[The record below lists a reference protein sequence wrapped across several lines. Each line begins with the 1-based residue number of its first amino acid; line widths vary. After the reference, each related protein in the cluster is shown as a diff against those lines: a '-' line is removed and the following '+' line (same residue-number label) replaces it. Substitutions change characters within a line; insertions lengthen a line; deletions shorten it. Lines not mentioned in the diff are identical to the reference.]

1 MKKWWGQD
9 TGYGQCCEDPS
20 VLRHSRCEKKAT
32 QLAKTRAQLFPVDQE
47 TKLEPA
53 KQGSREERQKAD
65 SGFNTTGGRQ
75 ERHPAYE
82 ILTIQPSAYLDMAA
96 N

>member
-1 MKKWWGQD
+1 
-9 TGYGQCCEDPS
+9 
-20 VLRHSRCEKKAT
+20 
-32 QLAKTRAQLFPVDQE
+32 VDQE

-53 KQGSREERQKAD
+53 KQGSREECQKAD
-65 SGFNTTGGRQ
+65 SGSGGFNTYDWRQ

-82 ILTIQPSAYLDMAA
+82 ILTIQSPAYISMAA